1 MNKPCL
7 TLELYH
13 LPMGPSS
20 LGSCYTCLFSAL
32 GDRLASS
39 PLVVAA
45 SSTLLTSHFH
55 GWRALEQSGVLSPKK
70 RQGYGWCVC
79 VCVCVSMCLCVRVC
93 ACCSLTPKVELKEL
107 AFCFHKHPVKHLT
120 LLLIEALDL
129 QFSYAN
135 YFNNLKKQFQ
145 PVLSLSDASQE

>member
-1 MNKPCL
+1 MK
-7 TLELYH
+7 TLFTSEKSYQ
-13 LPMGPSS
+13 G
-20 LGSCYTCLFSAL
+20 GFKE
-32 GDRLASS
+32 AS
-39 PLVVAA
+39 PARTQTQTVGGTVNMD
-45 SSTLLTSHFH
+45 
-55 GWRALEQSGVLSPKK
+55 
-70 RQGYGWCVC
+70 
-79 VCVCVSMCLCVRVC
+79 VCVSVCLCLCVRVC